1 MAPIYAVVSFIGLLE
16 VKGSETFFLF
26 LESIKKCY
34 EALVSILFYRLC

>member
-26 LESIKKCY
+26 LESIKECY